1 MPGRDERGVGTVLT
15 AGVCAVLLAVASMSA
30 VLVAWL
36 AQVSATQAA
45 ADLSAL
51 AAAGARS
58 QGGDVC
64 GAADHAAGRNGTQL
78 VACRVQGD
86 EWSFVVEV
94 SVSQALRPA
103 LPGVPATVERT
114 ATAGTLR

>member
-1 MPGRDERGVGTVLT
+1 MPSRDERGVGTVLT
-15 AGVCAVLLAVASMSA
+15 AGVCAVLLLVAWMSS
-30 VLVAWL
+30 VLVVWL

-51 AAAGARS
+51 AAAGALS
-58 QGGDVC
+58 QGDDVC
-64 GAADHAAGRNGTQL
+64 GAADSVARRNDAQL

-103 LPGVPATVERT
+103 VLGAPATVERT
-114 ATAGTLR
+114 AAAGTLQ